1 MWTLRLHGKEAV
13 GISDWEAPGGASLLT
28 ERSRFLSELERA
40 MQLPAAGPGK
50 SGLVHEAPSTM
61 LTTGVYQDRSSH
73 SPSCWQARRM
83 SLLETF
89 RGEF

>member
-1 MWTLRLHGKEAV
+1 MYLLLITCQLRLTGGGGVHPLWTLRLHGKEAV

-61 LTTGVYQDRSSH
+61 LTTGVYQD
-73 SPSCWQARRM
+73 P
-83 SLLETF
+83 E
-89 RGEF
+89 